1 MLDHLIPVDRQ
12 VDGPAHIDIAG
23 EIISQRHSVLI
34 SLPHWDH
41 RQVEASV
48 VHGLTCQQGKS
59 VHGLIRVCRGGVSEI
74 HLTGECRRVG
84 CVLVHK

>member
-34 SLPHWDH
+34 RLPRRDR
-41 RQVEASV
+41 RQVEAAV
-48 VHGLTCQQGKS
+48 VNRLTCKQGKS
-59 VHGLIRVCRGGVSEI
+59 IHGLVGICRGSVCKI
-74 HLTGECRRVG
+74 HLPGESRRIG
-84 CVLVHK
+84 RILVHK

>member
-34 SLPHWDH
+34 RLPRRDR
-41 RQVEASV
+41 RQVEAAV
-48 VHGLTCQQGKS
+48 VHGLAGQQGKS
-59 VHGLIRVCRGGVSEI
+59 VYGLIRVRRGSVGEI
-74 HLTGECRRVG
+74 HLPGESRRIG
-84 CVLVHK
+84 RILVHK

>member
-34 SLPHWDH
+34 RLPRRDR
-41 RQVEASV
+41 RQVEAAV
-48 VHGLTCQQGKS
+48 VHGLAGQQGKS
-59 VHGLIRVCRGGVSEI
+59 VYGLIRVRRGSVCKI
-74 HLTGECRRVG
+74 HLPGESRRIG
-84 CVLVHK
+84 RILVHK